1 MSKRERERPLL
12 KVFTLKKCYVKI
24 SETDRTV
31 CFTHETQINTVQ
43 PYATHRERE
52 REKYNP
58 KAIIKDIDKYLK
70 DTMNL

>member
-1 MSKRERERPLL
+1 MQH
-12 KVFTLKKCYVKI
+12 I
-24 SETDRTV
+24 
-31 CFTHETQINTVQ
+31 
-43 PYATHRERE
+43 ERE